1 MQGQKTNGQ
10 KTQTS
15 HQPLIISVNNG
26 CHPYRLQTTVSG
38 TLTHFSST
46 KYTLFETVSLTQLIC
61 FNQPFASAI
70 AFTTTNIFM
79 CMNTADTSGQNACTP
94 WDLYL
99 KCCFIIDCY
108 SVVAIIQG
116 HFVYAD
122 TDDVFALLQVHH
134 LPSHPGEGSGSSSK
148 QTEERQHFLH
158 GCLH

>member
-94 WDLYL
+94 WTY
-99 KCCFIIDCY
+99 IY
-108 SVVAIIQG
+108 NVV
-116 HFVYAD
+116 
-122 TDDVFALLQVHH
+122 LLLTATQWW
-134 LPSHPGEGSGSSSK
+134 LSYRDILCMR
-148 QTEERQHFLH
+148 TLMM
-158 GCLH
+158 CLHAAGTSSAEPSGRRFGQQQQAN